1 MFCFSKTALLFGL
14 ATLAASAPIP
24 VKREVGVLQCDTVWT
39 GTLTFESSSS
49 SSSSSKGNAG
59 FVGVKDGQGLPVL
72 VTKNANA
79 ALTPV
84 EPQRFDFQRCT
95 SNRTPGFM
103 GYADTDQVV
112 YGHLSPVN
120 EEEKC
125 VTRTAERFV
134 SDGCSLSDDSSQLLQ
149 YFKLNVQSGKLSF
162 VGVEKSAEPSRRN
175 TKYGIQISSKKHGK
189 VAPRKNQPDQ
199 VTLKLSK

>member
-1 MFCFSKTALLFGL
+1 MLCFSKIAIFVSL

-39 GTLTFESSSS
+39 GTLTFEG
-49 SSSSSKGNAG
+49 SSSKGNAG

-103 GYADTDQVV
+103 GYANTDQVV

-120 EEEKC
+120 EAEKC

-149 YFKLNVQSGKLSF
+149 YFKLNVQSGRLSF

-175 TKYGIQISSKKHGK
+175 TKYGMQISSKKHGK
-189 VAPRKNQPDQ
+189 VAPKKNQQDQ